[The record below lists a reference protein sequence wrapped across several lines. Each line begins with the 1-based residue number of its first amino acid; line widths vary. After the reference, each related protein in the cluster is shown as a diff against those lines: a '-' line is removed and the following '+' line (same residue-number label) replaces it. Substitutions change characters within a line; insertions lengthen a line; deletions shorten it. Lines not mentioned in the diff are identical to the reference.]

1 MKIAREGWPLIAL
14 FAGLSAMA
22 AAGALYWLG
31 AWGWLVVGAGLL
43 LTGWCVWFFRDPD
56 RTTPDLPGSVISP
69 ADGVVCQVADA
80 PYPPELGGEGS
91 VPRVCVFMN
100 VFNVH
105 VNRVPCPGTIEQ
117 LEYIKGSF
125 VNASFDKASTHN
137 ERMAVSMKTRTGH
150 RVAFVQI
157 AGLVARRI
165 VCRLKLSQEVAA
177 GERFGLIRF
186 GSRVDVYLPKGSEI
200 LVAVGQKTTAGETLL
215 ARLPGAVVDKR
226 GA

>member
-31 AWGWLVVGAGLL
+31 VWGWLVVGAGLL

-80 PYPPELGGEGS
+80 PYPPELGGEGN

-105 VNRVPCPGTIEQ
+105 VNRVPCAGTIEQ
-117 LEYIKGSF
+117 LEYVKGSF

-137 ERMAVSMKTRTGH
+137 ERMAISMKTRSGH

-200 LVAVGQKTTAGETLL
+200 VVAVGQKTTAGETLL